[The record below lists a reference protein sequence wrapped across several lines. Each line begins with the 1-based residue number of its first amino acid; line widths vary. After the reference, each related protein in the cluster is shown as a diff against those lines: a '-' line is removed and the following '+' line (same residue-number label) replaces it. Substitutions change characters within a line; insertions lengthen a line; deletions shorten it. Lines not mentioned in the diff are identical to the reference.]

1 MSINPRIRRCSTR
14 WLAPVVAATAVV
26 TSTHNAAAQGCCA
39 SGSSLTP
46 IRLDLHERALAGLQV
61 GGNVQH
67 GSFDDG
73 SDYRSIPDDVSDVE
87 LRQTAFATIAPVSR
101 LQVSTL
107 VPLVETRRAA
117 AGTPSEWG
125 VGIGDVSFA
134 ARYETVQLRD
144 YASVP
149 GIAVLAN
156 VVTPTGT
163 APEAAT
169 RALGSDA
176 TGAGVWRLG
185 AGLAVEQDYD
195 SFLFNLTAL
204 ASAALPRHANGLRFT
219 YAPRLDVLLGV
230 GYAVTHY
237 WHTALVLNY
246 EQEGAPKVDGHT
258 GESRRRLDANLLVT
272 HLLDDNL
279 RVQAGII
286 ASPPISALGRNDIAR
301 VGANAALVW
310 SWF

>member
-1 MSINPRIRRCSTR
+1 MSISPRIAGWFAS
-14 WLAPVVAATAVV
+14 LAVATAVV
-26 TSTHNAAAQGCCA
+26 TSTHHAAAQGCCA
-39 SGSSLTP
+39 SGASLTP

-61 GGNVQH
+61 SANVQH
-67 GSFDDG
+67 GSFDDSG
-73 SDYRSIPDDVSDVE
+73 DYRPIPDDVSDVE
-87 LRQTAFATIAPVSR
+87 LRQTAFVTIAPVSR

-107 VPLVETRRAA
+107 LPLVETRRAA
-117 AGTPSEWG
+117 AGAPSEWG

-134 ARYETVQLRD
+134 ARYEPVQLRD

-149 GIAVLAN
+149 GIALLAN

-185 AGLAVEQDYD
+185 AGLAVERDYD
-195 SFLFNLTAL
+195 AFLFNLTAL
-204 ASAALPRHANGLRFT
+204 ASTALPRHASGVRFS

-237 WHTALVLNY
+237 WHTAVVLNY
-246 EQEGAPKVDGHT
+246 EHEGAPEVDGHT
-258 GESRRRLDANLLVT
+258 GQSRRRLDANLLVT